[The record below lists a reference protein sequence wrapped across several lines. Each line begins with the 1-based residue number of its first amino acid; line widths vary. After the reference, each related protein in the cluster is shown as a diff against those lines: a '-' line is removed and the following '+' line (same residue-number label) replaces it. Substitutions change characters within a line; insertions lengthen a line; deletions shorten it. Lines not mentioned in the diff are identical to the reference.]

1 MRLRSVMPM
10 KVAKYG
16 YILISLIF
24 CIVGIA
30 LALLPMPPTSVLS
43 LFFGIALLVFGII
56 KMIGYFSK
64 DLFRLAFQYDLQ
76 FGILLSVLGVIILF
90 RQTDAMKFICIAY
103 GICIITDCLFRTGI
117 ALEAKRFGIRSWW
130 VTFALAIC
138 GGIIGLLLTVCPVAV
153 LHIIKI
159 LLGVSLFAEGI
170 LSMSV
175 AISMVKIIKHQQPD
189 VITIDDDEIW
199 EEK

>member
-30 LALLPMPPTSVLS
+30 LALLTMPPTSVLS

-103 GICIITDCLFRTGI
+103 GICIITD
-117 ALEAKRFGIRSWW
+117 
-130 VTFALAIC
+130 
-138 GGIIGLLLTVCPVAV
+138 
-153 LHIIKI
+153 
-159 LLGVSLFAEGI
+159 
-170 LSMSV
+170 
-175 AISMVKIIKHQQPD
+175 
-189 VITIDDDEIW
+189 
-199 EEK
+199 

>member
-1 MRLRSVMPM
+1 MKLRSVLPM

-24 CIVGIA
+24 CVAGIA

-43 LFFGIALLVFGII
+43 LFFGITLLVFGII

-76 FGILLSVLGVIILF
+76 FGILLSILGVIILF
-90 RQTDAMKFICIAY
+90 RRADAMKFICIAY
-103 GICIITDCLFRTGI
+103 GICMIADCLFRIRI
-117 ALEAKRFGIRSWW
+117 ALEARNFGIRSWW
-130 VTFALAIC
+130 VTFAFAIC
-138 GGIIGLLLTVCPVAV
+138 SGITGLLLTVCPAAV
-153 LHIIKI
+153 LQMIKV
-159 LLGVSLFAEGI
+159 LLGISLFAEGV
-170 LSMSV
+170 LSLSV

-189 VITIDDDEIW
+189 VITIDDYEIW